1 MRHLTAIALLLAMSA
16 PLPAEEDAQT
26 TPSPLDQAFAILHG
40 EADQPQQD
48 QPSEA
53 DMDIEVVEVFTAENA
68 EELEA
73 ALADGYPP
81 PWLAEILQDETIPE
95 EDRYWLDCRIR
106 AHIARHLHR
115 FYDREGNTVNM
126 EAEWIVAGEHYWQEH
141 LMVNPI
147 GEDYGFGQAPE
158 HLPDFTGEPGT
169 IVDLYGEQVGEMALT
184 QRGIL
189 LSRDAT
195 LGILKT
201 GPGDVMSPLAP
212 NYVCLLYPDGSF
224 REVEVDLVRDWAHVD
239 VSWDGELVVA
249 CTTDPLLDRANG
261 QALLFDRQ
269 GNLLHSTE
277 IGGFPS
283 ARPAISPDN
292 RYVAIP
298 LESNPTNCLVIL
310 DADTGELL
318 RRFQDQWINMV
329 TFSPSGSFLG
339 SASVSHGVSL
349 MEMTDVPDQW
359 DLQMVSESSEEL
371 SYAGIS
377 LCNDASLR
385 SVFSLTRRPR
395 YPFFSL
401 LTVNGEEVYRTQASN
416 LDLSPNGEFGVS
428 FNTRRA
434 NPTDYEPSL
443 VEIVSLRER
452 G

>member
-1 MRHLTAIALLLAMSA
+1 MRHLTAIALLLAISA

-48 QPSEA
+48 QPAEA
-53 DMDIEVVEVFTAENA
+53 DMDVEVVEVFTAENA
-68 EELEA
+68 EALEA

-81 PWLAEILQDETIPE
+81 PWLAEILEDETIPE

-115 FYDREGNTVNM
+115 FYDREGNPVEV
-126 EAEWIVAGEHYWQEH
+126 EAEWIAPGERYWQEH
-141 LMVNPI
+141 LMVNPV

-158 HLPDFTGEPGT
+158 HLPDFMGEPGPIMDVYGDQIGELALVNDR
-169 IVDLYGEQVGEMALT
+169 IV
-184 QRGIL
+184 
-189 LSRDAT
+189 LSRDASI
-195 LGILKT
+195 GVFKS
-201 GPGDVMSPLAP
+201 GPGSLYNPGGK
-212 NYVCLLYPDGSF
+212 NYICFEYSDGSF
-224 REVEVDLVRDWAHVD
+224 REVEADLGYDFGHMN

-283 ARPAISPDN
+283 GRPAISPDN

-310 DADTGELL
+310 DAETGELL
-318 RRFQDQWINMV
+318 RKFQDLWIRQIV
-329 TFSPSGSFLG
+329 FSPEGHLAG
-339 SASVSHGVSL
+339 IASNINGISTV
-349 MEMTDVPDQW
+349 
-359 DLQMVSESSEEL
+359 EL
-371 SYAGIS
+371 SGTTVS
-377 LCNDASLR
+377 WRFDELR
-385 SVFSLTRRPR
+385 SGRSGNYLGMALCSRHHMVAISGKTEAARFSEVLHEGNAVFH
-395 YPFFSL
+395 
-401 LTVNGEEVYRTQASN
+401 TQASN
-416 LDLSPNGEFGVS
+416 LDLSPNGEFGFS

-434 NPTDYEPSL
+434 HPTDYEPSL